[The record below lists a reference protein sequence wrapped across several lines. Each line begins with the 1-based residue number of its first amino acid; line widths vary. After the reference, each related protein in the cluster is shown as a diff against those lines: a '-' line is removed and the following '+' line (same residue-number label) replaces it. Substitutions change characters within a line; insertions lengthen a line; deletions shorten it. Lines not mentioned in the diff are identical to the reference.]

1 MFVHTKWLFL
11 QEFNQLILWIDRGNI
26 AVTWDNDLK
35 VGLATHHTTWQ
46 VQLLI
51 NAIILADKVH
61 VKNDKSTYNQ
71 RRYSK
76 LSEKALNR
84 FEVTTWRF

>member
-35 VGLATHHTTWQ
+35 IGLATDYSTWQ